1 MLDVHNSV
9 QMVTLGIAYTDPNL
23 AIPDIMLLARPALS
37 CVANARHDKDT
48 QGRGLKSIKS
58 LELTR

>member
-1 MLDVHNSV
+1 
-9 QMVTLGIAYTDPNL
+9 MVTVGIAYTDPNL